1 MTSYA
6 KSCVPHVESS
16 NDDKTKARW
25 IISAPALHLLEQV
38 FKMEHFPSL
47 HMRQRLAADLKVSAR
62 QVKTKAAIFQGGR
75 GAVWGLMGR
84 TRGCD
89 GSVLDACACVTVG
102 ITSHSPPPHA
112 SLRCKCGSRT
122 AGSATAT

>member
-47 HMRQRLAADLKVSAR
+47 HMRQRLAADLNVSAR
-62 QVKTKAAIFQGGR
+62 QVRSRRDQNWGERGGFAS
-75 GAVWGLMGR
+75 GQP
-84 TRGCD
+84 
-89 GSVLDACACVTVG
+89 VLRA
-102 ITSHSPPPHA
+102 SPPRPLTRA
-112 SLRCKCGSRT
+112 SAARRPRRSRCGSRT
-122 AGSATAT
+122 AVSATATS